1 MEKIVV
7 PALSPFPPAPP
18 LLPLPAAADGYAI
31 SFAISAI
38 ANVVD
43 HLMNLKV
50 ANSNRKSRKSRSFL
64 NLGSNYVTASV
75 HTILRKQELQKF
87 LILSSLT
94 GSHPDML
101 QLSLAAQIH
110 LWLLYEGVT
119 PKGCQEEEL
128 HLWFADFDFQP
139 YTESSL
145 VAM

>member
-7 PALSPFPPAPP
+7 PASPLLPPAPP
-18 LLPLPAAADGYAI
+18 LLSGPQAADAYAI
-31 SFAISAI
+31 SFAIGAI

-43 HLMNLKV
+43 YLMNLKV

-94 GSHPDML
+94 GSHPDM
-101 QLSLAAQIH
+101 
-110 LWLLYEGVT
+110 
-119 PKGCQEEEL
+119 
-128 HLWFADFDFQP
+128 
-139 YTESSL
+139 
-145 VAM
+145 